1 MDTFRKIVYDDHKR
15 IIDLIADDVYG
26 DSEEAKKE
34 FLDKYLKKNYS
45 YMIPEVNDVKNMN
58 KRRIKNALK

>member
-26 DSEEAKKE
+26 DSEEDKKE

>member
-15 IIDLIADDVYG
+15 IIDLIANDLYG
-26 DSEEAKKE
+26 DSEEDKKE
-34 FLDKYLKKNYS
+34 FIEKYHKKNYS